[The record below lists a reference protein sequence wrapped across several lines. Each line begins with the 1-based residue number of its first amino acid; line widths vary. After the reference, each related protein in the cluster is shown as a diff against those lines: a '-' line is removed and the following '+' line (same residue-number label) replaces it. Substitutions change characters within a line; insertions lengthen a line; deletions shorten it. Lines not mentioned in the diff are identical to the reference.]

1 MIDVKTNPIALTI
14 LGELKDE
21 LISKDKAYEKAI
33 NSIVKATQTSLQD
46 ESDTEKANIKL
57 CFDQE
62 PFRGLLWDLM
72 HNVVEAEKLESE
84 HEMAC
89 KRRKLSFDR
98 LKLEVEE
105 LFDLDDIRISHALGA
120 VIKLTEEEIKH
131 KKDAARENH
140 QFIVDSVRILLG
152 TNEGEL
158 KAFCEGQTSEKLKEL
173 RDDRLEPFFVDMAEF
188 LVKNGNDGHNTVAG
202 VVENEEILEKIL
214 VSERA
219 PKPLSFL
226 AEIVKGLKKTA

>member
-14 LGELKDE
+14 LGELRDE
-21 LISKDKAYEKAI
+21 LISKDKAYEKAV

-46 ESDTEKANIKL
+46 ESETEKENIKL

-84 HEMAC
+84 YDRAC

-120 VIKLTEEEIKH
+120 VIMLTEKEIKH
-131 KKDAARENH
+131 KKDTAKENN
-140 QFIVDSVRILLG
+140 QFIVDSVRILLS
-152 TNEGEL
+152 TNEDEL
-158 KAFCEGQTSEKLKEL
+158 KAFCEGQTPERLKEL
-173 RDDRLEPFFVDMAEF
+173 RDDKLEPFFVDMAEF
-188 LVKNGNDGHNTVAG
+188 LVKNGDEGCNTVAG
-202 VVENEEILEKIL
+202 VVENEEMLEKVL

-226 AEIVKGLKKTA
+226 AEIVKELKKAA